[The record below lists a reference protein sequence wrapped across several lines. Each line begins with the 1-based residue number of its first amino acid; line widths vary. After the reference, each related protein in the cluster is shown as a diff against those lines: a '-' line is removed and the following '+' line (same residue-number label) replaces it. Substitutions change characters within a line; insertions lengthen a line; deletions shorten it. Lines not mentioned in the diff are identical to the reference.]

1 VNTLVKNGPVVT
13 ALADHRVD
21 IFIDGETVAMTI
33 DSRKLRIPHIFL
45 ILAGSLLIPSVL
57 LAQVPDKIRVIEGAE
72 RAFEKV
78 AKAVAMPAPGCAV
91 GVSLN
96 GESVFEKA
104 FGLAEMEHNVANT
117 PQTIFESGSVA
128 KQFTASALVLLQQD
142 GKLNIDDP
150 VRKYLPELPD
160 YGTPLTIR
168 HMLNHTSGL
177 RDWFSV
183 RALSGEGAGEHI
195 ITQQMIFD
203 TVVRQKGLD
212 FKPGAEYSYSNSGYQ
227 LAAMIVERV
236 SKQKLPEFVAERILK
251 PVGMKNTGYRDD
263 FQRIT
268 PGRAQAYSKNGDGP
282 WRLNM
287 PIMTAHGGGGML
299 TTVADWLKWNA
310 MLDAKTWNAPLVD
323 ALETQAILNNGQK
336 ISYALGLSVGSYKGN
351 KQIAHSGATA
361 GYRTFLARFP
371 DKKISI
377 AVLCNGTAPDSTA
390 LANSI
395 ADETL
400 GPFPAPPTAANVE
413 TLPVQQAEKYVGLW
427 KNERNRTATRI
438 SINNGELRFGNTP
451 VRAMPDGSMMA
462 GATKLTFKSDGA
474 GKPVSFDATANNDTI
489 RFTSEAEWQPTAAD
503 LAAFA
508 CDWYSDDAEA
518 TVKLVADGSNAFL
531 QIKNAPRIALR
542 PLYKDCFTGSGLI
555 VWFDRDASGKIMK
568 MHIGEGRM
576 RDMPFVRVSKIKE

>member
-1 VNTLVKNGPVVT
+1 MRNTPEWPNGRRVKASTEFTAYFYKDMFKRAFLPVLMLISVF
-13 ALADHRVD
+13 VSYSQ
-21 IFIDGETVAMTI
+21 IPEKGNVVA
-33 DSRKLRIPHIFL
+33 
-45 ILAGSLLIPSVL
+45 
-57 LAQVPDKIRVIEGAE
+57 GAE
-72 RAFEKV
+72 RAFEK
-78 AKAVAMPAPGCAV
+78 ASKAIAMPAPGCAA

-104 FGLAEMEHNVANT
+104 FGLAEMEHNVLNT
-117 PQTIFESGSVA
+117 AQTIFESGSVA

-150 VRKYLPELPD
+150 VRMYLPELPD

-177 RDWFSV
+177 RDWFAV

-195 ITQQMIFD
+195 VTQQMIFD

-236 SKQKLPEFVAERILK
+236 SKQKFADFVAERILK

-268 PGRAQAYSKNGDGP
+268 AGRAQAYSKNGDGP

-287 PIMTAHGGGGML
+287 PMMNAHGGGGML
-299 TTVADWLKWNA
+299 TTVSDWLKWNA
-310 MLDAKTWNAPLVD
+310 MLDARTWNAQLVD
-323 ALETQAILNNGQK
+323 ALETQGVLNNGQK
-336 ISYALGLSVGSYKGN
+336 ISYALGLSVGSYKGS

-371 DKKISI
+371 DKKLSI

-390 LANSI
+390 LVNSI
-395 ADETL
+395 ADEIL
-400 GPFPAPPTAANVE
+400 GPFPAPPTAANTE
-413 TLPVQQAEKYVGLW
+413 PLPVQQPEKYVGLW

-438 SINNGELRFGNTP
+438 SVANGELRFGSAP
-451 VRAMPDGSMMA
+451 VRAMPDGSMMV
-462 GATKLTFKSDGA
+462 GGTKVVFKNDRS
-474 GKPVSFDATANNDTI
+474 GKPISFDATANNDTI
-489 RFTSEAEWQPTAAD
+489 RFTAASEWQPAAAD
-503 LAAFA
+503 LTAFA
-508 CDWYSDDAEA
+508 GEWYSDDADA
-518 TVKLVADGSNAFL
+518 KVKIFVEDQKVYQLL
-531 QIKNAPRIALR
+531 KNSPRMEIR
-542 PLYKDCFTGSGLI
+542 PLYKDAFTDGFGQMI
-555 VWFDRDASGKIMK
+555 WFDRDSAGKVVGL
-568 MHIGEGRM
+568 HIGGGRM
-576 RDMPFVRVSKIKE
+576 RDMPFVRVR

>member
-1 VNTLVKNGPVVT
+1 MKKIPGLIFVLALVST
-13 ALADHRVD
+13 Q
-21 IFIDGETVAMTI
+21 
-33 DSRKLRIPHIFL
+33 
-45 ILAGSLLIPSVL
+45 
-57 LAQVPDKIRVIEGAE
+57 LAQVPDKEKVIAGAD

-78 AKAVAMPAPGCAV
+78 AKSVAMPAPGCAV

-104 FGLAEMEHNVANT
+104 FGLAEMEHSIPNT
-117 PQTIFESGSVA
+117 PNTIFESGSVA

-142 GKLNIDDP
+142 GKLSIDDP

-195 ITQQMIFD
+195 VTQQMIFD

-212 FKPGAEYSYSNSGYQ
+212 FTPGAEYSYSNSGYQ

-236 SKQKLPEFVAERILK
+236 SKQKFADFVAERILK

-268 PGRAQAYSKNGDGP
+268 PGRAQAYSKSGEGP

-287 PIMTAHGGGGML
+287 PMMTAHGGGGML
-299 TTVADWLKWNA
+299 TTEGDWLKWNA
-310 MLDAKTWNAPLVD
+310 MLDAKTWNASLVD
-323 ALETQAILNNGQK
+323 SLETQGVLNNGQK
-336 ISYALGLSVGSYKGN
+336 ISYALGLTVGSYKGN
-351 KQIAHSGATA
+351 KQIAHGGATA

-371 DKKISI
+371 DKKLSI

-395 ADETL
+395 ADEIL
-400 GPFPAPPTAANVE
+400 GPFPAAPTAENAERLSV
-413 TLPVQQAEKYVGLW
+413 PQPEKYVGLW
-427 KNERNRTATRI
+427 KNERNKTATRV
-438 SINNGELRFGNTP
+438 SLNNGELRFGNTP
-451 VRAMPDGSMMA
+451 IRAMSDGSMM
-462 GATKLTFKSDGA
+462 GGSTRLTFKNDSL
-474 GKPVSFDATANNDTI
+474 GKPVSVDATSNGDTI
-489 RFTSEAEWQPTAAD
+489 RFTVEAEWQPAAAD
-503 LAAFA
+503 LTAFMG
-508 CDWYSDDAEA
+508 DWFSDEAEA
-518 TVKLVADGSNAFL
+518 TVKFIAEGANAFL
-531 QIKNAPRIALR
+531 AIKNSPRMALK
-542 PLYKDCFTGSGLI
+542 PLYKDCFTGSGQI
-555 VWFDRDASGKIMK
+555 VWFDRDASGKLVR
-568 MHIGEGRM
+568 MHVGEGRL
-576 RDMPFVRVSKIKE
+576 RDMPFVRVSKPKE